1 MFTPAI
7 ARLGL
12 TTVLAVAACSDDGTA
27 AQATDGAT
35 GSETGST
42 DPSATLDPTTSASAT
57 ASTSGT
63 QSSTVADTS
72 GDPTT
77 ASSATVDTSGDATD
91 SGSTTDDPPTGCAD
105 ASAYSVSTATYFGGA
120 NGWEHSRDVVIDA
133 DGSII
138 MVGGTTADDFPT
150 TAGAYDETWN
160 TGGNQ
165 IGAAGQ
171 SDAFVAKFDPAGD
184 LVWSTV
190 LGGPNYDR
198 AYAIEVDDAGDIY
211 VGGRAGPGFPTTNG
225 SFQPDFAGGDPGF
238 YGQQNGFIAKLSADG
253 STLVWSSYAGIGAL
267 VRDLDVDDAGAL
279 VIKFGYNQVSGNAT
293 SPAWLDAALMG
304 ALQPSPTDARESG
317 LAMLTT
323 DGVPQWASWF
333 GGNGVDS
340 EEGSV
345 RIDGAG
351 RPVLVF
357 NTDAD
362 DLPTTPGVVGPS
374 LHGAEDIFVAMLTPD
389 GSDLV
394 FASYLGGSGY
404 DGLETHALGVSD
416 DGVFV
421 MAMTDS
427 DDLDITAGAVQES
440 RAGGLDVALFRLD
453 FSGALVASTYLGGSG
468 DDGADGLSV
477 TADGE
482 ILFVG
487 ETDSN
492 DFPVTADAHQPTL
505 ATAPDAYLVRVS
517 SDLGT
522 IRYATYLGGAP
533 HDTGRGAVIGD
544 DCTVVMVGAADG
556 AGFPVVDPW
565 QADFA
570 GGGQDFGN
578 GDNIMAKL
586 VAR

>member
-1 MFTPAI
+1 MFRRPIETV
-7 ARLGL
+7 GL
-12 TTVLAVAACSDDGTA
+12 VAALTIAACSDDGVA
-27 AQATDGAT
+27 AQDTDAGT
-35 GSETGST
+35 SGGSGSSN
-42 DPSATLDPTTSASAT
+42 PSTTLDPTSGAT
-57 ASTSGT
+57 MSGT

-72 GDPTT
+72 GDPATT
-77 ASSATVDTSGDATD
+77 QDDTVTD
-91 SGSTTDDPPTGCAD
+91 SSDSTGSESTTGDPPMGCAG
-105 ASAYSVSTATYFGGA
+105 ASAYTVATATYLGGA
-120 NGWEHSRDVVIDA
+120 NGWEHARDVVIDGA
-133 DGSII
+133 GDII

-150 TAGAYDETWN
+150 TAGAYDESWN

-165 IGAAGQ
+165 IGDAGQ
-171 SDAFVAKFDPAGD
+171 SDAFVAKFSAAGD

-198 AYAIEVDDAGDIY
+198 AYAVEVDDAGDIY
-211 VGGRAGPGFPTTNG
+211 VGGRAGPGFPTSNG

-238 YGQQNGFIAKLSADG
+238 YGQQNGFVAKLSADG

-279 VIKFGYNQVSGNAT
+279 VIKFGHNQVSANAT

-304 ALQPSPTDARESG
+304 AYQPTPTNPRDSG

-333 GGNGVDS
+333 GGAGFDS

-351 RPVLVF
+351 RPVLAF
-357 NTDAD
+357 NTDSN
-362 DLPTTPGVVGPS
+362 DLPTTPGVAGPS
-374 LHGAEDIFVAMLTPD
+374 HNGGEDIFVAMLSPD

-394 FASYLGGSGY
+394 FGSYIGGSGY

-416 DGVFV
+416 EGVYV

-427 DDLDITAGAVQES
+427 DDLDITDGAVQSS
-440 RAGGLDVALFRLD
+440 RAGSLDVAVFRLD
-453 FSGALVASTYLGGSG
+453 FEGALVASTYFGGTG
-468 DDGADGLSV
+468 GEGADGFSV

-482 ILFVG
+482 VLFVG
-487 ETDSN
+487 ETNSTDL
-492 DFPVTADAHQPTL
+492 PVTDDAHQSTL
-505 ATAPDAYLVRVS
+505 DTAPDAYVVRLS

-565 QADFA
+565 QSDFA
-570 GGGQDFGN
+570 GGAGDFGN

-586 VAR
+586 VVR